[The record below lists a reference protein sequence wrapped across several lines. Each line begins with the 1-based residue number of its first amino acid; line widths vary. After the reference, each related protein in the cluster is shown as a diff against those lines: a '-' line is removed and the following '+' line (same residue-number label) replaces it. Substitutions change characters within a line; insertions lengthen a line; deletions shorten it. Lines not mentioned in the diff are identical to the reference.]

1 MERVGFERRIFK
13 ISEKKLRVQLK
24 LYSRRL
30 FNEGS
35 EEILETVRK
44 KKRGVGFVEIE
55 NARKM
60 RNKNEALQQ
69 IRRGFPWKLSAIF
82 LKNIGNST
90 QGFQ

>member
-1 MERVGFERRIFK
+1 MGKERKVFHF
-13 ISEKKLRVQLK
+13 
-24 LYSRRL
+24 RRL

-35 EEILETVRK
+35 GEILKLLERK
-44 KKRGVGFVEIE
+44 RGGVGFVEIE

-60 RNKNEALQQ
+60 RNKNEALKQ
-69 IRRGFPWKLSAIF
+69 IRRGFHWKLSAIF